1 VSRPVRVEVAE
12 GRPQDAIL
20 RVAAAFDLVVVG
32 THQRRGARRWWL
44 RSVAE
49 AVVLHSPCPVLIML
63 AGAVASDLRRART
76 ILTVGGTVAEAWAE
90 WLRTTFGG
98 NVERSIDIH
107 QCTPDRLAD
116 ADLIVLPVPIDDRL
130 RTEFGAIVLALKGC
144 VRPVCSSRRPRECS
158 KGARHD
164 R

>member
-1 VSRPVRVEVAE
+1 MNRIPKIARVLVGMDFDDASVSALKVAGALAEAWDAELTLLHAATQDVPAYFTPAQIEGLEAERQQGRAGAASQVRTFAAPHVSRPVRVEVAE

-44 RSVAE
+44 GSVDE
-49 AVVLHSPCPVLIML
+49 VVVLHSPCP
-63 AGAVASDLRRART
+63 
-76 ILTVGGTVAEAWAE
+76 
-90 WLRTTFGG
+90 
-98 NVERSIDIH
+98 
-107 QCTPDRLAD
+107 
-116 ADLIVLPVPIDDRL
+116 
-130 RTEFGAIVLALKGC
+130 
-144 VRPVCSSRRPRECS
+144 RPVCSSRRPRECS